1 MSRIRCLEVCVCVCI
16 LCVCV
21 LKQSIDHHG
30 KGASLIL
37 LFFSYL
43 RTCWTSAMIRQ
54 YIYTYLHVRIYEKLR
69 VYWTS
74 IYFFFYIQILCEY
87 IAITRERIYEMLM
100 QLKIRWEWMIGIYGA
115 TVMLLLWACEVWQ
128 VDLKYIHRYDRLW
141 HLRNGH
147 LRLPFYGRINSQ
159 TKIGRTENIH
169 WGIFNLFVGDMQ
181 ILTFISFNHYTTC

>member
-1 MSRIRCLEVCVCVCI
+1 MEKAHRLYYY
-16 LCVCV
+16 
-21 LKQSIDHHG
+21 
-30 KGASLIL
+30 
-37 LFFSYL
+37 FFPIYA
-43 RTCWTSAMIRQ
+43 RVERRQ
-54 YIYTYLHVRIYEKLR
+54 WYVSIYTHICMFVYTKNCACTEHLFIY
-69 VYWTS
+69 
-74 IYFFFYIQILCEY
+74 FFYIQILCEY

-115 TVMLLLWACEVWQ
+115 TVMLLLWAWEVWQ